1 MRTLTLIVAATILG
15 LSSTAFAA
23 EPTARETRMNEAR
36 KNFEAQ
42 KAGAPVQAKAVPATK
57 KQHAAKKKHSVKKAH
72 ATKKGSA
79 KKQHARSGKATGTS
93 VKAMPVAVK

>member
-1 MRTLTLIVAATILG
+1 MRTLTLIVAATVLG

-23 EPTARETRMNEAR
+23 EPTTREARMNEAR

-42 KAGAPVQAKAVPATK
+42 KAGAPVQAKATPATK
-57 KQHAAKKKHSVKKAH
+57 MQHVAKKKQAVKKAH

-79 KKQHARSGKATGTS
+79 KKQHARSGKAAGTS
-93 VKAMPVAVK
+93 VKSTPAAVK